1 MKGIMNSQC
10 SYDVVAARH
19 DFQKLHRHA
28 ALRGL
33 FHRLTRRPL
42 TLCPFQ
48 APKGYSLLKGTR
60 RLQEVCLDDVSGS
73 VGRAQAYTN
82 DFLPRQSADE
92 ERWARVRLAVDSDM
106 GVPPIELLELNGVYY
121 VEDGHHRVSVFKY
134 LKVRSVEAYVAEFK
148 PMKLSLEED
157 ADHAI

>member
-1 MKGIMNSQC
+1 M
-10 SYDVVAARH
+10 AARH
-19 DFQKLHRHA
+19 DFQKLRRHA
-28 ALRGL
+28 TLRGL
-33 FHRLTRRPL
+33 VNRLTKRPL

-48 APKGYSLLKGTR
+48 TPKGYSLLKSAK

-73 VGRAQAYTN
+73 VGRAQSYTG
-82 DFLPRQSADE
+82 DFLPRQSVDE

-157 ADHAI
+157 ANHAV